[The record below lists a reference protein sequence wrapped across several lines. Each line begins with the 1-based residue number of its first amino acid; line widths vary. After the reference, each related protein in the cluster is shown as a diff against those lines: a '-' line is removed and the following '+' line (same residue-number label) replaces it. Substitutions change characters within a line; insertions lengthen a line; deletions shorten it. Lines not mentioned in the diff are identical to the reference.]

1 MRGDDEICGS
11 LFSYIDLE
19 DRVRADHPL
28 RPIREIANAA
38 LATQSRNNSIVS
50 GCSRLNAQVL
60 KDRTMSS
67 GVAIRLSGECA
78 INGPGRV

>member
-1 MRGDDEICGS
+1 MRGDDGICVS

-38 LATQSRNNSIVS
+38 LATLS
-50 GCSRLNAQVL
+50 GDFAALY
-60 KDRTMSS
+60 S
-67 GVAIRLSGECA
+67 GRLSTPERKCIGE
-78 INGPGRV
+78 PE

>member
-1 MRGDDEICGS
+1 MGVVMRGDDEIYGS

-38 LATQSRNNSIVS
+38 LPT
-50 GCSRLNAQVL
+50 
-60 KDRTMSS
+60 
-67 GVAIRLSGECA
+67 LSGDFA
-78 INGPGRV
+78 ALYSGMGRPSRAWRGRTERRPSSST